1 MGTAGDNGV
10 EHRRD
15 VVEAMLAAATLPTGE
30 GFFSALSR
38 LLVRALGAQC
48 AWVARLEPPSADA
61 HVIGAWPASGQGGP
75 PTRYAIAGS
84 PCESVLQSG
93 RPRHVESLGTQFPA
107 FDAALGA
114 SSYLGVPLLAHD
126 GLVLGVACVLF
137 DGSQAS
143 SSTMQAPLLQALTAR
158 GASELDR
165 IRIGE
170 SLRASEDRF
179 RDLFDEAPIAYVIED
194 LESRFIRANRTA
206 MRTLGITPEQVH
218 GTVGMSFIPDTPEAQ
233 RRVREAFDSI
243 NRGTDT
249 SGVVLELRRRD
260 DGRPLFIQWWSRPEP
275 GGTYTRTMFID
286 ITDKVLMER
295 EQARLQAQN
304 RYLQEEIKS
313 VHNFDEI
320 IGRSTGLARVLE
332 DVSRVAPTD
341 ATVLILG
348 ETGTG
353 KELIARAIHSRSR
366 RADKPFIKLNCAAL
380 PSGLIESELFGHEK
394 GAFSGALQRRLG
406 RFELANGGT
415 IFLDEIG
422 EMPLDVQSKLLRVLQ
437 EQEFERVGSSH
448 TLKTDV
454 RVIAA
459 TNRDLATA
467 IGAGEFRQDLYYR
480 LNVFPVGL
488 PPLRDRADDI
498 PLLVQHF
505 VEKYAP
511 RVGRT
516 IEAISR
522 DAIEQLQRYA
532 WPGNIRELEN
542 LVERGLILATSTEF
556 CVAPAMLP
564 STAPPLRPAPV
575 ASAPAAVSVPRSAA
589 RDTGLPVEADL
600 NAVQR
605 EHILQ
610 TLQATHW
617 VIEGERGAARRLGLK
632 PATLRHRMKKL
643 GISRAAQ
650 AAVDELH

>member
-1 MGTAGDNGV
+1 MTTPAQGLELRA
-10 EHRRD
+10 
-15 VVEAMLAAATLPTGE
+15 VEAVLEAATLPTGE
-30 GFFSALSR
+30 GYFAALAAR
-38 LLVRALGAQC
+38 LAAALDASGAWIARHEPPDPNAKVLGA
-48 AWVARLEPPSADA
+48 RSHAD
-61 HVIGAWPASGQGGP
+61 V
-75 PTRYAIAGS
+75 AGS
-84 PCESVLQSG
+84 PASYPLDDMPCRFVIDAG
-93 RPRHVESLGTQFPA
+93 RPRHVEVLPERFPGAGTIAPG
-107 FDAALGA
+107 AA
-114 SSYLGVPLLAHD
+114 SYLGVPLLGHD
-126 GLVLGVACVLF
+126 GLVLGVACVVF
-137 DGSQAS
+137 D
-143 SSTMQAPLLQALTAR
+143 APTPEHPRRTALLQALVAR
-158 GASELDR
+158 AAAELDR
-165 IRIGE
+165 LRIGE

-206 MRTLGITPEQVH
+206 MRTLGITPDQVH

-243 NRGTDT
+243 NRGTDM

-459 TNRDLATA
+459 TNRDLPTA

-575 ASAPAAVSVPRSAA
+575 ASAPVAVSVPRSAA